1 MSDHYGVSKELE
13 KKILFVC
20 ALEVE
25 TQGQL
30 KDYEVLYTGVGKVNS
45 TFKLTQKFG
54 KYGSYIPYDLV
65 INYGTAG
72 SRKYKKGELVDCT
85 KFIQRDMDVTGLG
98 FQRGETPF
106 EKQPP
111 LVIETESLFNPIG
124 KNATCGSGDSF
135 VEDRSQY
142 YGEVVDMEAYAL
154 AKVCHLRDIP
164 FVSFKY
170 ITDGADEQAHEDWEA
185 NLASGIEEFKKQVLS
200 EIPIIKEQDTSGDC

>member
-1 MSDHYGVSKELE
+1 MADYYGISKQLE
-13 KKILFVC
+13 KKFLLVC

-30 KDYEVLYTGVGKVNS
+30 DDYDVLYTGVGKVNA
-45 TFKLTQKFG
+45 TLKLTQKFG

-72 SRKYKKGELVDCT
+72 SRKYRKGELVDCT

-135 VEDRSQY
+135 VEDRTQY

-154 AKVCHLRDIP
+154 SKVCYHYQIP
-164 FVSFKY
+164 FISFKY
-170 ITDGADEQAHEDWEA
+170 ISDGADDNANDDWDE
-185 NLASGIEEFKKQVLS
+185 NVSKGIEVFKEKVL
-200 EIPIIKEQDTSGDC
+200 EGLK

>member
-1 MSDHYGVSKELE
+1 MGNYYGITKELE
-13 KKILFVC
+13 KKFLLVC

-30 KDYEVLYTGVGKVNS
+30 DDYDVLYTGVGKVNA
-45 TFKLTQKFG
+45 TLKLTQKFG

-154 AKVCHLRDIP
+154 SKVCYHYQIP
-164 FVSFKY
+164 FISFKY
-170 ITDGADEQAHEDWEA
+170 ISDGADDNANDDWDE
-185 NLASGIEEFKKQVLS
+185 NVSKGIEVFKK
-200 EIPIIKEQDTSGDC
+200 EILEKLK

>member
-1 MSDHYGVSKELE
+1 MANYYGITKELE
-13 KKILFVC
+13 KKFLLVC

-30 KDYEVLYTGVGKVNS
+30 NDYDVLYTGVGKVNA
-45 TFKLTQKFG
+45 TLKLTQKFG

-154 AKVCHLRDIP
+154 SKVCYHYQIP
-164 FVSFKY
+164 FISFKY
-170 ITDGADEQAHEDWEA
+170 ISDGADDNANDDWDE
-185 NLASGIEEFKKQVLS
+185 NVSKGIEVFKK
-200 EIPIIKEQDTSGDC
+200 EILEKLK